1 MHQTL
6 AWFSPLSIVN
16 NVEIENSKYP
26 NITFNKYLTVV
37 FRSPCKLSINLS

>member
-16 NVEIENSKYP
+16 NVEIENYKYP
-26 NITFNKYLTVV
+26 NIIFNKYLTVV
-37 FRSPCKLSINLS
+37 FR